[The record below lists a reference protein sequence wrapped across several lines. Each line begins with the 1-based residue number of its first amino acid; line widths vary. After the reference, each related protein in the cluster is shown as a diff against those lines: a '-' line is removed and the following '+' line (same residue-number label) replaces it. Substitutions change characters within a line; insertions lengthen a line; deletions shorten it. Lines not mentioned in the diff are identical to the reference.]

1 MSNVD
6 EIRLKPIGV
15 ARNRIKE
22 PQFGGF
28 DDEITE
34 IVVDEDYAGGLDNI
48 TEYSH
53 VIVVFWMDQVNEC
66 NLHHRPQGNPDV
78 PVVGIFACRCPQR
91 PNPIAISTVKLLG
104 RDGNKIRVKGLDAID
119 GTPVIDIKPVWP
131 KYDGG
136 EDIRVPGWVDKLD
149 L

>member
-1 MSNVD
+1 MK
-6 EIRLKPIGV
+6 EITLKPIGV
-15 ARNRIKE
+15 ARNNIKE

-28 DDEITE
+28 DDEVTE
-34 IVVDEDYAGGLDNI
+34 IVVKDDYADGLDEI
-48 TEYSH
+48 EEYSH
-53 VIVVFWMDQVNEC
+53 VIIVYWMDQVDEC
-66 NLHHRPQGNPDV
+66 NIHHRPQGNPDV

-104 RDGNKIRVKGLDAID
+104 REGNKIRVKGLDAID

-131 KYDGG
+131 KYDEG
-136 EDIRVPGWVDKLD
+136 EDVRVPDWIDKLD

>member
-1 MSNVD
+1 MD
-6 EIRLKPIGV
+6 EITLKPIGV
-15 ARNRIKE
+15 AKNNIKE

-28 DDEITE
+28 DDEITD
-34 IVVDEDYAGGLDNI
+34 IVLDDDFAGGLDDI

-53 VIVVFWMDQVNEC
+53 VIVVFWMDQVDEC

-91 PNPIAISTVKLLG
+91 PNPIAISTVRLLA
-104 RDGNKIRVKGLDAID
+104 REGNKIRVKGLDAID

-131 KYDGG
+131 KYDEG
-136 EDIRVPGWVDKLD
+136 EDVRVPGWVDKLD

>member
-1 MSNVD
+1 ME
-6 EIRLKPIGV
+6 EITLKPIGI
-15 ARNRIKE
+15 ARNGIKE

-34 IVVDEDYAGGLDNI
+34 IVVDDDFVGGLDDI

-53 VIVVFWMDQVNEC
+53 VIIVYWMDQVDEC
-66 NLHHRPQGNPDV
+66 NLHHRPQGNPEV
-78 PVVGIFACRCPQR
+78 PEVGIFACRCPQR

-104 RDGNKIRVKGLDAID
+104 REGNKIRVKGLDAID
-119 GTPVIDIKPVWP
+119 GTPIIDIKPVWP
-131 KYDGG
+131 KYDEG